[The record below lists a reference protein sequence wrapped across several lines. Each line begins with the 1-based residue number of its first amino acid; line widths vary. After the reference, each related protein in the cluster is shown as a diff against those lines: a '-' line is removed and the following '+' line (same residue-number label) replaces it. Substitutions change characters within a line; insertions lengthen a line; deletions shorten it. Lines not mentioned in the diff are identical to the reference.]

1 MLKKSHKFYLIKII
15 FFLVCSL
22 STLVLASEEQEHF
35 LQRTGASA
43 ATRFILP
50 SEGQPFEI
58 VNPCTDFGFK
68 RAFGN
73 PSVLIDFLN
82 HILDY
87 RGGNQIVDLSY
98 MDKEFPSLHPL
109 GRDFRVDIVCQT
121 QSNRYFLIEM
131 QNDYTTDYADKA
143 YVEFSRFLAKIDGE
157 KIHDLSSGAHKRRR
171 IGQTDIAAQD
181 FWQKIEEVCTLVIS
195 NKRFD
200 PHLVKQKYTAETV
213 AEPDI
218 INTYEMLNTT
228 HPTRHLGSLEAK
240 VVLVMLANFNKTADE
255 LLTDTD
261 RWLYA
266 LKDERMTTGKL
277 KIEPFKDVLDI
288 QKTAFESE
296 ALKQFYAELH
306 KSNIGQDL
314 LKEYEEQIQADNS
327 RLARTFTE
335 GEQIGIERG
344 KAEGKAE
351 ERRAIALEMLAD
363 NEPDEKIIKYSKLT
377 REELVELKA
386 FVEAKA

>member
-228 HPTRHLGSLEAK
+228 HPTRHLGSLDAK
-240 VVLVMLANFNKTADE
+240 VVLVMLANFNKAADE

-306 KSNIGQDL
+306 KSNIGHDL

-327 RLARTFTE
+327 RLERTFIEGKTE

-344 KAEGKAE
+344 KAE
-351 ERRAIALEMLAD
+351 ERRKIALNMLSS
-363 NEPDEKIIKYSKLT
+363 NMSDELIIQFSGIIS
-377 REELVELKA
+377 EELDELKRGL
-386 FVEAKA
+386 ERK

>member
-1 MLKKSHKFYLIKII
+1 MFKKSRKFYLITII
-15 FFLVCSL
+15 LFVFCSFC
-22 STLVLASEEQEHF
+22 TFVLASGEQEYV
-35 LQRTGASA
+35 LQRAGSSA

-73 PSVLIDFLN
+73 PGVLIDFLN

-121 QSNRYFLIEM
+121 LNNRYFLIEM
-131 QNDYTTDYADKA
+131 QNDYTADYADKA

-157 KIHDLSSGAHKRRR
+157 KLHDLSSGDHKRRR

-200 PHLVKQKYTAETV
+200 PHLVKQKYAEEAV

-228 HPTRHLGSLEAK
+228 HPTRHLGSLDAK

-306 KSNIGQDL
+306 KSNIGHDL
-314 LKEYEEQIQADNS
+314 LKEYEEQIQADNF
-327 RLARTFTE
+327 RLERTF
-335 GEQIGIERG
+335 IEG
-344 KAEGKAE
+344 KAEGKIEGKIE
-351 ERRAIALEMLAD
+351 ERRVVALKMISS
-363 NEPDEKIIKYSKLT
+363 NMSDELIVQVVGIT
-377 REELVELKA
+377 PEELDELKRWP
-386 FVEAKA
+386 ERK

>member
-1 MLKKSHKFYLIKII
+1 
-15 FFLVCSL
+15 
-22 STLVLASEEQEHF
+22 LVLASEEQEHF

-200 PHLVKQKYTAETV
+200 PHLVKQKYVEETV

-228 HPTRHLGSLEAK
+228 HPTRHLGSLDAK
-240 VVLVMLANFNKTADE
+240 VVLVMLANFNKAADE

-306 KSNIGQDL
+306 KSNIGHDL

-327 RLARTFTE
+327 RLERTFIEGKTE

-344 KAEGKAE
+344 KAE
-351 ERRAIALEMLAD
+351 ERRKIALNMLSS
-363 NEPDEKIIKYSKLT
+363 NMSDELIIQFSGIIS
-377 REELVELKA
+377 EELDELKRGL
-386 FVEAKA
+386 ERK